1 MLCPSWLGCL
11 DNLLGRKKITSKRS
25 LTNKPVATHSLTRHR
40 PDRVNVFNNS
50 SFLFLTQQITALER
64 QVFDFLGYQWAP
76 IMINFFHIIMVILGL
91 FGAIQY
97 RSRYVIMYLLWT
109 LLWVGWNV
117 FVSCLYLDL
126 GGLSKDSDILSL
138 GVSSHRSWWKDN
150 GPGCESEGLPSAE
163 WHNQQNPE
171 LTTVLSCWLEY
182 QYIEIL
188 HCIVQLLV
196 SLLGFVYACYVV
208 CTFSDEEDSYYK

>member
-1 MLCPSWLGCL
+1 MGCCSARCTLILLCCL
-11 DNLLGRKKITSKRS
+11 QL
-25 LTNKPVATHSLTRHR
+25 V
-40 PDRVNVFNNS
+40 
-50 SFLFLTQQITALER
+50 TALER

-76 IMINFFHIIMVILGL
+76 VMINFFHIIVVVLGL
-91 FGAIQY
+91 FGVIQY
-97 RSRYVIMYLLWT
+97 RSRYVILYLLWT

-126 GGLSKDSDILSL
+126 GGLSKDSDILTL

-150 GPGCESEGLPSAE
+150 GPRCESDGLPSAGWRKWE
-163 WHNQQNPE
+163 P
-171 LTTVLSCWLEY
+171 TPALSCWLEY
-182 QYIEIL
+182 QYVEVL

-208 CTFSDEEDSYYK
+208 STLSDEEDSYYIITAKVKAKEEPGKKGRQL

>member
-1 MLCPSWLGCL
+1 MGCCSARCMLILLCCL
-11 DNLLGRKKITSKRS
+11 QL
-25 LTNKPVATHSLTRHR
+25 
-40 PDRVNVFNNS
+40 
-50 SFLFLTQQITALER
+50 ITALER

-76 IMINFFHIIMVILGL
+76 IMINFFHIITVILGL
-91 FGAIQY
+91 FGVIQY
-97 RSRYVIMYLLWT
+97 RTRYVILYLLWM

-117 FVSCLYLDL
+117 FVCCLYLDL

-150 GPGCESEGLPSAE
+150 GPGCESDALLSTGWQS
-163 WHNQQNPE
+163 QKNPQ

-188 HCIVQLLV
+188 HCIVQLLISV
-196 SLLGFVYACYVV
+196 SVLCCCLALVSIHYHRSNSMGF
-208 CTFSDEEDSYYK
+208 TGESM

>member
-1 MLCPSWLGCL
+1 ARC
-11 DNLLGRKKITSKRS
+11 
-25 LTNKPVATHSLTRHR
+25 
-40 PDRVNVFNNS
+40 S
-50 SFLFLTQQITALER
+50 SITALER

-76 IMINFFHIIMVILGL
+76 IMINFFHVIVVILGL
-91 FGAIQY
+91 FGVIQY
-97 RSRYVIMYLLWT
+97 RSRYVIMYLLWM

-150 GPGCESEGLPSAE
+150 GPGCERSDGLPSDG
-163 WHNQQNPE
+163 WQNQQNPE

-208 CTFSDEEDSYYK
+208 STFSDEEDSFNFIGEFHHPSKPSQLLFY

>member
-1 MLCPSWLGCL
+1 MGCCSARCMLILLCCL
-11 DNLLGRKKITSKRS
+11 QLIT
-25 LTNKPVATHSLTRHR
+25 T
-40 PDRVNVFNNS
+40 
-50 SFLFLTQQITALER
+50 LER

-76 IMINFFHIIMVILGL
+76 IMINFFHIIVVILGQ
-91 FGAIQY
+91 FGVIQY

-109 LLWVGWNV
+109 LLWIGWNV

-150 GPGCESEGLPSAE
+150 GPGCESAGLPSAG
-163 WHNQQNPE
+163 WHDQQNPE

-182 QYIEIL
+182 QYIEVL
-188 HCIVQLLV
+188 HCIIQLLI
-196 SLLGFVYACYVV
+196 SLLGFVYSCYFIS
-208 CTFSDEEDSYYK
+208 TFSDEEDSCK